1 MKFISLEKSN
11 RKGKR
16 YVMVLDEPKRTLHFG
31 SDVGSTYIDVGD
43 KVKRENYIKRH
54 QVNEDWD
61 AVNAGSLSRYI
72 LWGDSKNINKNLL
85 SYLERFNITK

>member
-1 MKFISLEKSN
+1 MKFVSLEESN

-16 YVMVLDEPKRTLHFG
+16 YVMVLDEPKRTIHFG
-31 SDVGSTYIDVGD
+31 SDVGTTYIDVGD

-85 SYLERFNITK
+85 SYLERFNIAK

>member
-1 MKFISLEKSN
+1 MKFVSLEESN

-16 YVMVLDEPKRTLHFG
+16 YIMVLDEPKRTIHFG
-31 SDVGSTYIDVGD
+31 SDVGTTYIDVGD
-43 KVKRENYIKRH
+43 KTKRENYIKRH

-61 AVNAGSLSRYI
+61 AINAGSLSRYI

-85 SYLERFNITK
+85 SYLERFNIAK

>member
-1 MKFISLEKSN
+1 
-11 RKGKR
+11 
-16 YVMVLDEPKRTLHFG
+16 MVLDEPKRTLHFG